1 VEFKYQIVILEPEV
15 TGRGDRLRA
24 TLRKKLEELGVD
36 LSTSVSFLDSATFS
50 QRDPKSPIVG
60 VYFGGPD
67 QSPADTAT
75 VKQLLEV
82 PAVVIPVVET
92 LEDYSQLVP
101 EPLAP
106 VNGCVPRPEDPGLEW
121 IAGLVLE
128 ALSLLRQSRRL
139 FISYRRIESQ
149 GIALQLYSLLDERGF
164 DVFLDTHGV
173 KPGEPFQEVLWHR
186 LSDSDVVVLLDS
198 PEFLDSQ
205 WTAKELAEAST
216 MRIGILQLIWPRHE
230 RARTTELALCH
241 YLTPL
246 DFDPVGSSGSQ
257 ARLAYGTAQRVAAEV
272 ESLRARS
279 LQARYQALVRSF
291 CMAAQNAGVE
301 ATVQPERFI
310 LTRKGKG
317 KQVAVIPA
325 IGVPTALQVQ
335 EIADLFDP
343 AKRPDVARA
352 FLIYDHVGIRNR
364 WIAHLRWLDL
374 HLPVKTFRAS
384 DSAEWLARL

>member
-1 VEFKYQIVILEPEV
+1 VILDPGA
-15 TGRGDRLRA
+15 TGGRADRLRA
-24 TLRKKLEELGVD
+24 TLQRRLEDLGID
-36 LSTSVSFLDSATFS
+36 LSSAVSFLDSASFS

-75 VKQLLEV
+75 IDQLLAL
-82 PAVVIPVVET
+82 PAIVIPVVET
-92 LEDYSQLVP
+92 LEGYSELVP
-101 EPLAP
+101 DTLKPI
-106 VNGCVPRPEDPGLEW
+106 NGCAPKAGDTGLES

-139 FISYRRIESQ
+139 FISYRRVESR
-149 GIALQLYSLLDERGF
+149 GIALQLYAMLDERGF

-173 KPGEPFQEVLWHR
+173 RPGEPFQEVLWHR
-186 LSDSDVVVLLDS
+186 LADSDVVVLLDS
-198 PEFLDSQ
+198 PEFLESQ

-216 MRIGILQLIWPRHE
+216 MGIGILQLIWPRHE
-230 RARTTELALCH
+230 RARTTELAFPH
-241 YLTPL
+241 YLTRL
-246 DFDPVGSSGSQ
+246 DFDPIGSSGSQ
-257 ARLAYGTAQRVAAEV
+257 SRLAYDTAQQVVTEV

-291 CMAAQNAGVE
+291 CKAAKDAGIE

-310 LTRKGKG
+310 LTRKGTDE
-317 KQVAVIPA
+317 QVAVIPA
-325 IGVPTALQVQ
+325 IGVPTALQIQ
-335 EIADLFDP
+335 EIANLFAP
-343 AKRPDVARA
+343 AKRRA
-352 FLIYDHVGIRNR
+352 FLIYDHVGIRDR
-364 WIAHLRWLDL
+364 WIAHLRWLDD

>member
-1 VEFKYQIVILEPEV
+1 MAFRYQIVILDPGAS
-15 TGRGDRLRA
+15 GRGDRLRV
-24 TLRKKLEELGVD
+24 TLRRRLEELGID
-36 LSTSVSFLDSATFS
+36 LATAVSFLDAATFD
-50 QRDPKSPIVG
+50 QRDPKSPVAG

-67 QSPADTAT
+67 QSAADTET
-75 VKQLLEV
+75 VKQLLGL

-92 LEDYSQLVP
+92 LEGYSQLVP
-101 EPLAP
+101 EPLLP
-106 VNGCVPRPEDPGLEW
+106 INGCMAKPEDSGLES

-149 GIALQLYSLLDERGF
+149 GIALQLYTLFDERGF

-173 KPGEPFQEVLWHR
+173 RPGEPFQEVLWHR
-186 LSDSDVVVLLDS
+186 LADSDVVILLDS
-198 PEFLDSQ
+198 PEFLASQ
-205 WTAKELAEAST
+205 WTAKELAEASA
-216 MRIGILQLIWPRHE
+216 MGIGILQLIWPRTS
-230 RARTTELALCH
+230 RARTTELALPH

-246 DFDPVGSSGSQ
+246 DFVPPGSTGSQ
-257 ARLAYGTAQRVAAEV
+257 ARLTYDTSQRVATEA

-291 CMAAQNAGVE
+291 CEAAQHAGVE

-317 KQVAVIPA
+317 ERVAVIPA

-335 EIADLFDP
+335 ETADLFDP
-343 AKRPDVARA
+343 AKRPDVARS
-352 FLIYDHVGIRNR
+352 FLIYDHVGIRDR

-384 DSAEWLARL
+384 DAAEWLARL